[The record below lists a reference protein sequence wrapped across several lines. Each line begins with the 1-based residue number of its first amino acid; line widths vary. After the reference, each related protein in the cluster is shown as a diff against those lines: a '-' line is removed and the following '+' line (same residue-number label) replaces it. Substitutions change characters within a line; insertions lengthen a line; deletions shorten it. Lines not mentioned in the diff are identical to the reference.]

1 VTSLRHRCSAAVLTV
16 FAIVALGSCTSP
28 RRAVPGCEAGPRLGL
43 VAQAVRDASYIP
55 CIRQL
60 SEGWSVG
67 GFQVRRGGVAFTLD
81 PNRSAARP
89 VKVEFH
95 STCDVTDAIPIA
107 PHADG
112 VRTSMRLEAISP
124 RYSGTITDVF
134 PGGCVSYRFDF
145 ARGPHIALME
155 DLTAT
160 VDLYSR
166 RQLRLDLRR
175 QLGVEL
181 DP

>member
-1 VTSLRHRCSAAVLTV
+1 
-16 FAIVALGSCTSP
+16 
-28 RRAVPGCEAGPRLGL
+28 
-43 VAQAVRDASYIP
+43 
-55 CIRQL
+55 
-60 SEGWSVG
+60 
-67 GFQVRRGGVAFTLD
+67 VAFTLD
-81 PNRSAARP
+81 PNRSGARP
-89 VKVEFH
+89 VKVEFR
-95 STCDVTDAIPIA
+95 STCDVTDAIPIT
-107 PHADG
+107 PRADG
-112 VRTSMRLEAISP
+112 VRTTMRLEGISP

-155 DLTAT
+155 DLATT

-166 RQLRLDLRR
+166 RQLRLDLRH